1 MANSSGTIET
11 VVVELGNAL
20 KPLKDLLGPQIF
32 SNLRCLSAS
41 LGVEVPPA
49 ISGDAALLGKL
60 TAASTKAGE
69 LEPLIANL
77 AAAIAADST
86 PNIIASGAALIA
98 KVAELATSLADVGT
112 ALHAAANS
120 LPPSQRTA
128 LQDLANTLVTR
139 AMEFMAVSYLNTRL
153 PTLTTALSM
162 LGLVDI
168 DPAPDV
174 GLEINHAPTEPVPR
188 RFYLDRVPQIA
199 IHPDQYFQQLFKWG
213 ANDFDGVFLFEKA
226 QALIERLGA
235 NAAIYQQPGQPPV
248 LEAFVLS
255 ATVDTSVSPPGLKF
269 ELALPGAATFEDSVN
284 FSDLWKGTV
293 KVTANYEAGM
303 EVNVRPPF
311 VVNAIPP
318 TGNVDLKLLL
328 GIKAQNTDGTPVTLL
343 AVAGGTRLQAKSI
356 GGSVGV
362 DAHLSTSGGEIK
374 PEVQLEVEDGK
385 LIVDFSQGD
394 GLIQKLLAGVKLEAK
409 FPLTATWNPKDGLRV
424 TGDAGLE
431 VFIPLHQNLA
441 IVDLNGLYFSLG
453 IGSDSAL
460 HIGLAAQV
468 TAHLGPI
475 VATLDRIGA
484 DAAISFP
491 PNGSGRLGMADF
503 HLDFVPP
510 KGVGLALD
518 AGVIKGGGFLS
529 VDAAKGEY
537 AGALELTFQDVIA
550 LKAIGIINTKLP
562 DGSPGFAL
570 LILVTAEFVP
580 IQLGFGFT
588 LVGVGGLLG
597 LNRRLDTEALR
608 VGVRTGAL
616 NSVLFPQDII
626 ANITRI
632 ISDIKDIFPLA
643 VEHFVIGPMG
653 KLGWG
658 TPTLLS
664 LEIGVIIDLPTPAI
678 VIAGVLQASLPAE
691 DLAILHLQVN
701 FAGGI
706 DFQKGLI
713 WFDASLY
720 DSHLLIYTLT
730 GDMALRIGWG
740 DQAIFILTVG
750 GFHPSF
756 SEIPPDLRNLRRLSI
771 SLLSGDNPRLTCA
784 TYFAIT
790 SNTVQNGSRVE
801 LYAEGCG
808 LNIYGFLGYDLL
820 VQFNPFHFIADLDA
834 GLALRDGTDELM
846 GIHVHGELS
855 GPNPFRARGEAS
867 IDLFFFSI
875 SIDFDVTWGDDAAP
889 QIEAEVDVQPLIEDA
904 LKDDRNWLATLPANT
919 HQNVTLK
926 KLELPP
932 EQIVMNPFAV
942 LSVSQK
948 IVPLGF
954 EINKFGNQKPKG
966 TTRFDL
972 TSGDSATEE
981 VREEFAI
988 ANFQHLSDDEK
999 LARKS
1004 FEQMRSGLRFSTGDS
1019 SQTGANVDKD
1029 VTYELSY
1036 VHRKRGLTIRA
1047 GLVRLFGSVFSM
1059 FSGAGAVTKNKF
1071 AVSRRIG
1078 GTPIAKVDVEE
1089 PEFRI
1094 VNGTDLT
1101 LHGEGLSAK
1110 SEAEAWQLHD
1120 ELVAEDPSL
1129 QGRLQVMSS
1138 YELSEAA

>member
-1 MANSSGTIET
+1 
-11 VVVELGNAL
+11 
-20 KPLKDLLGPQIF
+20 
-32 SNLRCLSAS
+32 
-41 LGVEVPPA
+41 
-49 ISGDAALLGKL
+49 
-60 TAASTKAGE
+60 
-69 LEPLIANL
+69 
-77 AAAIAADST
+77 
-86 PNIIASGAALIA
+86 
-98 KVAELATSLADVGT
+98 
-112 ALHAAANS
+112 
-120 LPPSQRTA
+120 
-128 LQDLANTLVTR
+128 
-139 AMEFMAVSYLNTRL
+139 
-153 PTLTTALSM
+153 
-162 LGLVDI
+162 
-168 DPAPDV
+168 
-174 GLEINHAPTEPVPR
+174 
-188 RFYLDRVPQIA
+188 
-199 IHPDQYFQQLFKWG
+199 
-213 ANDFDGVFLFEKA
+213 
-226 QALIERLGA
+226 
-235 NAAIYQQPGQPPV
+235 
-248 LEAFVLS
+248 
-255 ATVDTSVSPPGLKF
+255 
-269 ELALPGAATFEDSVN
+269 
-284 FSDLWKGTV
+284 
-293 KVTANYEAGM
+293 
-303 EVNVRPPF
+303 
-311 VVNAIPP
+311 
-318 TGNVDLKLLL
+318 
-328 GIKAQNTDGTPVTLL
+328 
-343 AVAGGTRLQAKSI
+343 
-356 GGSVGV
+356 
-362 DAHLSTSGGEIK
+362 
-374 PEVQLEVEDGK
+374 
-385 LIVDFSQGD
+385 
-394 GLIQKLLAGVKLEAK
+394 
-409 FPLTATWNPKDGLRV
+409 
-424 TGDAGLE
+424 
-431 VFIPLHQNLA
+431 
-441 IVDLNGLYFSLG
+441 
-453 IGSDSAL
+453 
-460 HIGLAAQV
+460 
-468 TAHLGPI
+468 
-475 VATLDRIGA
+475 
-484 DAAISFP
+484 
-491 PNGSGRLGMADF
+491 
-503 HLDFVPP
+503 
-510 KGVGLALD
+510 
-518 AGVIKGGGFLS
+518 
-529 VDAAKGEY
+529 
-537 AGALELTFQDVIA
+537 
-550 LKAIGIINTKLP
+550 
-562 DGSPGFAL
+562 
-570 LILVTAEFVP
+570 
-580 IQLGFGFT
+580 
-588 LVGVGGLLG
+588 
-597 LNRRLDTEALR
+597 
-608 VGVRTGAL
+608 
-616 NSVLFPQDII
+616 
-626 ANITRI
+626 
-632 ISDIKDIFPLA
+632 
-643 VEHFVIGPMG
+643 MG

-691 DLAILHLQVN
+691 DLPILHLQVN

-756 SEIPPDLRNLRRLSI
+756 SEIPPDLRNLRRLAI

-855 GPNPFRARGEAS
+855 GPNPFRARGDAS

-875 SIDFDVTWGDDAAP
+875 SIGFDVTWGDDAAP
-889 QIEAEVDVQPLIEDA
+889 QIEAEVDVLPLVQAA
-904 LKDDRNWLATLPANT
+904 LNDDRNWLATLPANT

-932 EQIVMNPFAV
+932 EQIVMSPFAV

-972 TSGDSATEE
+972 ATGDGATEE
-981 VREEFAI
+981 VREEFAV

-1004 FEQMRSGLRFSTGDS
+1004 FEKMRSGLRFSTGDS

-1059 FSGAGAVTKNKF
+1059 FTGAGAVTKNKF

-1089 PEFRI
+1089 QEFHV
-1094 VNGTDLT
+1094 VNGADLT
-1101 LHGEGLSAK
+1101 LHAAGLSAK

-1120 ELVAEDPSL
+1120 ELVAADPSL
-1129 QGRLQVMSS
+1129 RGNLQVMSS

>member
-1 MANSSGTIET
+1 MPDASGTLET
-11 VVVELGNAL
+11 IALELGKALQPLEELLADGASIFTKLGEELPREISADPNLLAKLNASATKVGSLDPLITALATAITNEDAITIVTAGVPLLQAIADLITLLKQVGDALNAAANAL
-20 KPLKDLLGPQIF
+20 P
-32 SNLRCLSAS
+32 
-41 LGVEVPPA
+41 
-49 ISGDAALLGKL
+49 
-60 TAASTKAGE
+60 
-69 LEPLIANL
+69 
-77 AAAIAADST
+77 AADK
-86 PNIIASGAALIA
+86 ARLQALA
-98 KVAELATSLADVGT
+98 AELAVRMLEYVAVG
-112 ALHAAANS
+112 
-120 LPPSQRTA
+120 
-128 LQDLANTLVTR
+128 
-139 AMEFMAVSYLNTRL
+139 YLDERM
-153 PTLTTALSM
+153 PTLTNSLDF
-162 LGLVDI
+162 LGIVDREPKS
-168 DPAPDV
+168 DDDLEVTNAPRDT
-174 GLEINHAPTEPVPR
+174 IPR
-188 RFYLDRVPQIA
+188 RFRLGEIPKLVV
-199 IHPDQYFQQLFKWG
+199 HPDQYLQQRFAWG
-213 ANDFDGVFLFEKA
+213 DPAFDGSLLLAKTLLLLEN
-226 QALIERLGA
+226 LGVPVT
-235 NAAIYQQPGQPPV
+235 IYETPGQPPV
-248 LEAFVLS
+248 LEAYLF
-255 ATVDTSVSPPGLKF
+255 SVQADKSTSPPGLKA
-269 ELALPGAATFEDSVN
+269 ELSLPGNATFDDTVD

-293 KVTANYEAGM
+293 HLEANYAAG
-303 EVNVRPPF
+303 VGFTLHPAF
-311 VVNAIPP
+311 AVNAIPP
-318 TGNVDLKLLL
+318 TGNFDLKLLL
-328 GIKAQNTDGTPVTLL
+328 GLKAQNTDGTPVTLL

-356 GGSVGV
+356 GGSVGI
-362 DAHLSTSGGEIK
+362 DAHLSTSGGEIE
-374 PEVQLEVEDGK
+374 PEVQLQVEDGK

-529 VDAAKGEY
+529 VDTAKGEY
-537 AGALELTFQDVIA
+537 VGALELTFQDLIA

-562 DGSPGFAL
+562 DGSPEFAL

-597 LNRRLDTEALR
+597 LNRRLDTEALC

-632 ISDIKDIFPLA
+632 ISDIKDIFPIA

-678 VIAGVLQASLPAE
+678 VIGGVLQASLPAE
-691 DLAILHLQVN
+691 DLPILHLQVN

-867 IDLFFFSI
+867 IDLFLFSV

-972 TSGDSATEE
+972 TSGDGATEE

-988 ANFQHLSDDEK
+988 ANFQNLSDDEK
-999 LARKS
+999 LSRKS

-1019 SQTGANVDKD
+1019 SQTGASVDKD

-1047 GLVRLFGSVFSM
+1047 GLVRLFGSVFST

-1089 PEFRI
+1089 PEFHV
-1094 VNGTDLT
+1094 VNGADLA
-1101 LHGEGLSAK
+1101 LYGEGLSAK

-1120 ELVAEDPSL
+1120 ELVVADPSL